1 MNKSFNIKSNIEN
14 LKNIFYHVK
23 EKYLIIDSVEK
34 VFESNHE
41 LFNEL
46 ISTFSDCNFK
56 IIITIKESYL
66 YNIEKI
72 LLGNNLF
79 FINIKPLSNDEIN
92 ELSLKM
98 KL

>member
-56 IIITIKESYL
+56 IIITI
-66 YNIEKI
+66 I
-72 LLGNNLF
+72 
-79 FINIKPLSNDEIN
+79 
-92 ELSLKM
+92 
-98 KL
+98 